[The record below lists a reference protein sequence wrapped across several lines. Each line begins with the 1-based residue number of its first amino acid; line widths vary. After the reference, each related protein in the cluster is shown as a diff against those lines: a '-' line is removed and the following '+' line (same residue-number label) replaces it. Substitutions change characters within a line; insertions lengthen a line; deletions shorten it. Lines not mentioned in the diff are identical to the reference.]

1 MFNTLDLIAII
12 YLAIGLIIAIN
23 FAYAERKKKN
33 VSFGIIMLFGVFAIF
48 LWPLYWPFFTT
59 NERL

>member
-1 MFNTLDLIAII
+1 MFNTSDLIAII

-23 FAYAERKKKN
+23 FAYAEIKRKN
-33 VSFGIIMLFGVFAIF
+33 ISFALIMAFVIFLIF
-48 LWPLYWPFFTT
+48 LWPFYWQFFTT

>member
-1 MFNTLDLIAII
+1 MFNTSDLIAII

-33 VSFGIIMLFGVFAIF
+33 VSFGIIMLFGVFAIL
-48 LWPLYWPFFTT
+48 LWPLYWPFFIH
-59 NERL
+59 RK